1 LTNGKRLRKISLQI
15 DPCRI
20 EMLFKERPTLER
32 VPMSRLIIAAALIV
46 SFSASVR
53 AAAPTLTSAT
63 AISGGTS
70 GVVTCPTRQCVAVR
84 PGVRI

>member
-1 LTNGKRLRKISLQI
+1 
-15 DPCRI
+15 
-20 EMLFKERPTLER
+20 
-32 VPMSRLIIAAALIV
+32 MSRLIIAAALIV